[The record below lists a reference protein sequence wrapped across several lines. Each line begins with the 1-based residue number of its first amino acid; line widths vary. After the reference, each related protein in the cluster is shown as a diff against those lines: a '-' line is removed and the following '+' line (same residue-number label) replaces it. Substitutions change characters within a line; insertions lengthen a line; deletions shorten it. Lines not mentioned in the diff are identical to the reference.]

1 MRPIRA
7 ISRLGNRTIR
17 RLVAF
22 GRFCDFVAQSFAAL
36 THRLHGQGWLRLLK
50 PQLFSVGTKSVP
62 AVMLVGLFVG
72 GVLAVEMFPQMS
84 IIGQETKLG
93 GIIGLSVIKQIGPVL
108 AAVMIAGR
116 VGGAVSAEIG
126 TMKVTEQIDALRVM
140 GVNPLAYLVV
150 PRVMACVIMV
160 PLVTLFGDALGILGG
175 WLVTVRAFGV
185 DDGIY
190 RMDSIGMIHG
200 FDLFVGLSKGLVFG
214 FLIGVIGCW
223 KGFACE
229 RGAAGVGRAATDA
242 FVASFI
248 AIMISNFFLAQ
259 FLNAAWELL
268 GGKVA
273 AF

>member
-1 MRPIRA
+1 MTPIRFT
-7 ISRLGNRTIR
+7 SRLGAVTTR
-17 RLVAF
+17 RLAAF
-22 GRFCDFVAQSFAAL
+22 GRFCDFTAQSFASVG
-36 THRLHGQGWLRLLK
+36 HRLHSQGWMRLLK

-72 GVLAVEMFPQMS
+72 AVLAVEMHPQLAV
-84 IIGQETKLG
+84 IGQETKLG

-140 GVNPLAYLVV
+140 GVDPLAYLVV
-150 PRVMACVIMV
+150 PRVLACVIMV
-160 PLVTLFGDALGILGG
+160 PMVTLFGDALGIAGG
-175 WLVTVRAFGV
+175 WLVAVRGFGV

-190 RMDSIGMIHG
+190 RMESVYMIHG

-214 FLIGVIGCW
+214 FLIGMIGCW
-223 KGFACE
+223 KGFTCD

-248 AIMISNFFLAQ
+248 AIMIANFFLAQ
-259 FLNAAWELL
+259 FLNAAWALM
-268 GGKVA
+268 GGSVA